1 MKKVLTILAT
11 LIGIVAAANVAGA
24 CLALFYQPEIE

>member
-11 LIGIVAAANVAGA
+11 LISIVAAANVAGA
-24 CLALFYQPEIE
+24 CVCVFYQPEVE